1 MTTSLCGC
9 GQSAASPCDAAST
22 TALERTRFF
31 AGQILG
37 PDDLTQD
44 QMYFRE
50 KHRRHNRMLHGWGVV
65 CGACVRR
72 GQTNCEVIVEPG
84 YIIGPWGD
92 EIVIDRDVVVDL
104 CRQGA
109 GEQLGCCGESLDPW
123 CNDTR
128 AECREGT
135 MYLAVRYA
143 ECQARPVRST
153 GGGCG
158 CGCDDD
164 GCEYSRIR
172 DSFAIKVLRELPSS
186 YANPFRQPPVS
197 DLIPCQRGRARTCP
211 PCPAEPWVILA
222 DITVGPDCQ
231 VRAVN
236 CFAHRR
242 NVVSFANFFF
252 VCPPTGGGSAPPV
265 GITRPSGL
273 SETLARMSGGSELVD
288 LRGAFSA
295 EGPRATVALRREDGT
310 AVTFPMFFTVTAG
323 ETVADLLE
331 REGER
336 EFYDAVTDR
345 TLTLRNVYVAARVE
359 PSTKL
364 HSSLDALGQLEGK
377 TLNVVLPGVPG
388 ARETLSTLLDPSGL
402 ERLDQEHQGDPARAG
417 LLEAT
422 LLAGV
427 SSKSELGRRLG
438 SRTVAEV
445 AEMSRAAFLD
455 EVVKLEKIPEKRR
468 KDVENQAVT
477 VWAAARRV
485 VDATGS
491 SGSR

>member
-9 GQSAASPCDAAST
+9 GQTAISPCDVAST

-44 QMYFRE
+44 QTYFRE

-84 YIIGPWGD
+84 YILGPWGD

-135 MYLAVRYA
+135 LYLAARYA
-143 ECQARPVRST
+143 ECQARPVRSSK
-153 GGGCG
+153 GGCG

-186 YANPFRQPPVS
+186 YTDPFSQPPVS
-197 DLIPCQRGRARTCP
+197 AFIPCERGSARTCP

-222 DITVGPDCQ
+222 DIIVGPDCQ
-231 VRAVN
+231 VRAIN

-252 VCPPTGGGSAPPV
+252 VCPPTVGGSAPPV
-265 GITRPSGL
+265 GISRPPGL
-273 SETLARMSGGSELVD
+273 SQTLARIAGGSELVD
-288 LRGAFSA
+288 LRSAFSA
-295 EGPRATVALRREDGT
+295 EGPRATVTLRREDGT
-310 AVTFPMFFTVTAG
+310 AVMFPMFFTVNAG

-336 EFYDAVTDR
+336 EFYDATTDR
-345 TLTLRNVYVAARVE
+345 TLTLRDVYAAARVE
-359 PSTKL
+359 PKTTL
-364 HSSLDALGQLEGK
+364 HSPLDALVPLEGK
-377 TLNVVLPGVPG
+377 TLKVVLPGVPG

-402 ERLDQEHQGDPARAG
+402 ERLDREHGGDVARAG
-417 LLEAT
+417 ELAAT
-422 LLAGV
+422 LLTGV
-427 SSKSELGRRLG
+427 SSRSELGRRLG
-438 SRTVAEV
+438 DRTVAEV
-445 AEMSRAAFLD
+445 ARMSRAEFLD

-468 KDVENQAVT
+468 KAVEDQAVSA
-477 VWAAARRV
+477 WAAARRV
-485 VDATGS
+485 IDVG
-491 SGSR
+491 RER

>member
-9 GQSAASPCDAAST
+9 GQTAVSPCDVAST

-37 PDDLTQD
+37 PDDLIQD
-44 QMYFRE
+44 QTYFRE

-84 YIIGPWGD
+84 YILGPWGD
-92 EIVIDRDVVVDL
+92 EIVIDRDIVVDL

-123 CNDTR
+123 CSDTR

-135 MYLAVRYA
+135 LYLAARYA
-143 ECQARPVRST
+143 ECQARPVRSSR
-153 GGGCG
+153 GGCG

-172 DSFAIKVLRELPSS
+172 DSFAIKILRDLPSS
-186 YANPFRQPPVS
+186 YSDPFRQPPVS
-197 DLIPCQRGRARTCP
+197 VVIPCQRGSARTCP

-231 VRAVN
+231 VRAIN

-252 VCPPTGGGSAPPV
+252 VCPPTGRGVAPPI
-265 GITRPSGL
+265 GITRPPGL
-273 SETLARMSGGSELVD
+273 IETFARVSGGSELVD

-295 EGPRATVALRREDGT
+295 EGPRATVTLRREDGT
-310 AVTFPMFFTVTAG
+310 PVTFPMFFTVNAG
-323 ETVADLLE
+323 ETMADLLE

-336 EFYDAVTDR
+336 EFYDAITDR
-345 TLTLRNVYVAARVE
+345 TLTLSDVYATAGVA
-359 PSTKL
+359 PNTKL
-364 HSSLDALGQLEGK
+364 GSALDALAPLEGK
-377 TLNVVLPGVPG
+377 TLKVALPGVPG
-388 ARETLSTLLDPSGL
+388 AREELSAWLDASAM
-402 ERLDQEHQGDPARAG
+402 EQLDKEFGGDPARAG
-417 LLEAT
+417 ELAAT
-422 LLAGV
+422 MLAGV
-427 SSKSELGRRLG
+427 GPRSELGKRLRD
-438 SRTVAEV
+438 RTVAEI
-445 AEMSRAAFLD
+445 AKMSRAEFFD

-468 KDVENQAVT
+468 KDVESQAAG
-477 VWAAARRV
+477 VWGAARRV
-485 VDATGS
+485 VDVGK
-491 SGSR
+491 G

>member
-9 GQSAASPCDAAST
+9 GQTAVSPCDDAST

-31 AGQILG
+31 GGQVLG
-37 PDDLTQD
+37 PGDLTQD
-44 QMYFRE
+44 QSYFRE

-72 GQTNCEVIVEPG
+72 GATNCEVIVEPG
-84 YIIGPWGD
+84 YILGPWGD
-92 EIVIDRDVVVDL
+92 EIVIDREVLVDL

-123 CNDTR
+123 CTDVR

-135 MYLAVRYA
+135 LYLAARYA
-143 ECQARPVRST
+143 ECQARPVRSS

-172 DSFAIKVLRELPSS
+172 DSFAIKLLRELPSS
-186 YANPFRQPPVS
+186 YTDPFRQPPVS
-197 DLIPCQRGRARTCP
+197 VLIPCAGNRARTCP

-231 VRAVN
+231 VRAIN

-242 NVVSFANFFF
+242 NVVSFASFFF
-252 VCPPTGGGSAPPV
+252 VCPPGRGSTVPV
-265 GITRPSGL
+265 GITRAPGL
-273 SETLARMSGGSELVD
+273 SEMLARVSGGSELVD
-288 LRGAFSA
+288 LRSAFSA
-295 EGPRATVALRREDGT
+295 EGPRATVMLRREDGT
-310 AVTFPMFFTVTAG
+310 AVTFPMFFTVNAG

-336 EFYDAVTDR
+336 EFYDAATDR
-345 TLTLRNVYVAARVE
+345 TITLSDVYAAAHVA
-359 PSTKL
+359 PNTKL
-364 HSSLDALGQLEGK
+364 TSALGALAPLEGK
-377 TLNVVLPGVPG
+377 TLKVALPGVPG
-388 ARETLSTLLDPSGL
+388 VRETLSTLLDPSAL
-402 ERLDQEHQGDPARAG
+402 EVLDREHEGDPARAG
-417 LLEAT
+417 ELAAT

-427 SSKSELGRRLG
+427 SVKSELGKRLG
-438 SRTVAEV
+438 DRTVSEV
-445 AEMSRAAFLD
+445 AGMSRAEFLD
-455 EVVKLEKIPEKRR
+455 AVVKLEKIPEKRR
-468 KDVENQAVT
+468 KDVENQAVA
-477 VWAAARRV
+477 VWMAARRV
-485 VDATGS
+485 VDVGKGGA
-491 SGSR
+491 

>member
-9 GQSAASPCDAAST
+9 GQTAVSPCDVAST

-37 PDDLTQD
+37 PDDMTQD
-44 QMYFRE
+44 QTYFRE

-72 GQTNCEVIVEPG
+72 GRTNCEVIVEPG
-84 YIIGPWGD
+84 YILGPWGD

-135 MYLAVRYA
+135 LYLAARYA
-143 ECQARPVRST
+143 ECQARPVRSSS
-153 GGGCG
+153 GGCG

-172 DSFAIKVLRELPSS
+172 DSFAIKILRELPSS
-186 YANPFRQPPVS
+186 YSDPFRQPPVGV
-197 DLIPCQRGRARTCP
+197 LIPCEGGRARTCP

-231 VRAVN
+231 VRAIN

-252 VCPPTGGGSAPPV
+252 VCPPRPGSTVPV
-265 GITRPSGL
+265 GITRVPGL
-273 SETLARMSGGSELVD
+273 SATLARLSGGSELVD

-295 EGPRATVALRREDGT
+295 EAPRATVMLRREDGT
-310 AVTFPMFFTVTAG
+310 AVAFPMFFTVNAG
-323 ETVADLLE
+323 ETLGDLLE

-336 EFYDAVTDR
+336 EFYDAITDR
-345 TLTLRNVYVAARVE
+345 TLTLSDVYAAAHVA
-359 PSTKL
+359 PTTKL
-364 HSSLDALGQLEGK
+364 NTALDALAPLEGR
-377 TLNVVLPGVPG
+377 TLKVALPGVPG
-388 ARETLSTLLDPSGL
+388 VRETLSALFDRGGL
-402 ERLDQEHQGDPARAG
+402 EQLDREHGGDPARAG
-417 LLEAT
+417 GLAAT

-427 SSKSELGRRLG
+427 APKSELGRRLVD
-438 SRTVAEV
+438 RTVAEI
-445 AEMSRAAFLD
+445 ANMSRAEFLD
-455 EVVKLEKIPEKRR
+455 EVVKLEKIPARRR
-468 KDVENQAVT
+468 KEVESQAVA
-477 VWAAARRV
+477 VWSAARRV
-485 VDATGS
+485 VDAGRE
-491 SGSR
+491 G